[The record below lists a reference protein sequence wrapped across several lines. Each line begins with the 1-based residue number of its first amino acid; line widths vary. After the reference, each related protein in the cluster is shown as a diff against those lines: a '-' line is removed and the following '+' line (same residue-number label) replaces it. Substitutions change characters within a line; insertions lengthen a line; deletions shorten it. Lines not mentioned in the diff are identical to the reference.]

1 MKGQD
6 FLFEIISEVQ
16 DEYLDDA
23 DKLPEKRKHFAL
35 PIVAC
40 LILSF
45 LCILIVNRYFRNNG
59 INHPLSINDIADNS
73 SAVARVTVVT
83 KAENCYYS
91 QAEDRTFYYSDYQV
105 EVVECYNGSFSIGQ
119 KLTIRSDD
127 PVMLHGLADPALAV
141 GAEMLVFL
149 YQPVSDNYSNNA
161 NNIFYLSGEAQG
173 VFIVSDLAVVNYGNG
188 KEYALSDLVAS
199 P

>member
-1 MKGQD
+1 
-6 FLFEIISEVQ
+6 
-16 DEYLDDA
+16 
-23 DKLPEKRKHFAL
+23 
-35 PIVAC
+35 
-40 LILSF
+40 
-45 LCILIVNRYFRNNG
+45 
-59 INHPLSINDIADNS
+59 
-73 SAVARVTVVT
+73 
-83 KAENCYYS
+83 
-91 QAEDRTFYYSDYQV
+91 
-105 EVVECYNGSFSIGQ
+105 
-119 KLTIRSDD
+119 
-127 PVMLHGLADPALAV
+127 MLHGLADPTLAV